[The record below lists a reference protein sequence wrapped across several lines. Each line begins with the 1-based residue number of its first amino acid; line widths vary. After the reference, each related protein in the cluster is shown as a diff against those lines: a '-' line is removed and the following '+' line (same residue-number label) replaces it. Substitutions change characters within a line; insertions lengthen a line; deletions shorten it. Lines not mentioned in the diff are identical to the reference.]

1 MASNADVLL
10 AESEHFKVKSCYEDA
25 VLIDK
30 RTGRT
35 FPVCDMYGDPEGA
48 LISKDESFAVV
59 YGCGAVVCRIP
70 DMVCTEIS
78 DKWVISAEQTDTRI
92 IRLTFEDGSTKNDD
106 LMEEQ
111 K

>member
-10 AESEHFKVKSCYEDA
+10 AESEHFKVKSFYEDA

-59 YGCGAVVCRIP
+59 YGCGAVVCSIP

-78 DKWVISAEQTDTRI
+78 DKWVISADTKI
-92 IRLTFEDGSTKNDD
+92 IRLTFEDGSTKNYDI
-106 LMEEQ
+106 LEEQ